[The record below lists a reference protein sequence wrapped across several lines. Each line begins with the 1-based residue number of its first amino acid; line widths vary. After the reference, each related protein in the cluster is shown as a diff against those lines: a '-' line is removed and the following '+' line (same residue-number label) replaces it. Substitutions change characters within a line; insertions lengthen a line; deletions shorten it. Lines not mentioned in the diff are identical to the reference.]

1 MFLIPYL
8 SRAVRLCHEDRR
20 FPLRPRASRM
30 GSPDWLNSLRQAQ
43 TFRARALFCRPP
55 RVKDAEF
62 AFILADSPSQE
73 ATLMY
78 SEKHLNCP
86 GISPVVLNFLSLAVV
101 ALVTGVL
108 CFAPRAS
115 AQTSGG
121 TDAGTQTESQSTK
134 SQQEQMPAEAGGPA
148 GESSSVAVPKK
159 KGADEAPPPP
169 KPKPPTDNP
178 QYSLHVDV
186 PVVSVDARVL
196 QKDGRPLALPEQA
209 AKEHFKIYEDG
220 VPQQIQSVTMSKAPI
235 TAVLLVEF
243 AAGNY
248 NFMYDALN
256 ASYAFASSLQPQ
268 DWVAVEEFDMK
279 TRILLDFTQDKQA
292 VFGALNKLQIPGFR
306 ETNIFDAMYDTL
318 DRLDRIPGHKELV
331 VVASGRD
338 TFSKIT
344 LDTIYKKVKATPNVT
359 IYTICTGEAYLEWV
373 DAVAGSNPDVSLR
386 MMDYLQAKNQMA
398 TFARMTGGRSYS
410 PRLMGELPEIF
421 REVAQAIRNQYTITY
436 KPTNTKQDGTY
447 RKLRVE
453 LVGPDNKPLVLKD
466 EKNHDIKYQIV
477 AREGYT
483 AKHEVE

>member
-1 MFLIPYL
+1 MWLVIAL
-8 SRAVRLCHEDRR
+8 AVSVFC
-20 FPLRPRASRM
+20 FAVP
-30 GSPDWLNSLRQAQ
+30 
-43 TFRARALFCRPP
+43 ARAQ
-55 RVKDAEF
+55 
-62 AFILADSPSQE
+62 SPS
-73 ATLMY
+73 
-78 SEKHLNCP
+78 
-86 GISPVVLNFLSLAVV
+86 
-101 ALVTGVL
+101 
-108 CFAPRAS
+108 
-115 AQTSGG
+115 G
-121 TDAGTQTESQSTK
+121 TDAGAQTQAQPSK
-134 SQQEQMPAEAGGPA
+134 SQQEQMPAEAGGPE
-148 GESSSVAVPKK
+148 GGTGSVAVPKK
-159 KGADEAPPPP
+159 KETEEAPPPP
-169 KPKPPTDNP
+169 KPKSPSDNP

-209 AKEHFKIYEDG
+209 AKEHFKVYEDG

-243 AAGNY
+243 AAGDY

-279 TRILLDFTQDKQA
+279 TRILLDFTQDKEA
-292 VFGALNKLQIPGFR
+292 VFGAINKMQIPGMR

-318 DRLDRIPGHKELV
+318 DRLERIQGHKELV
-331 VVASGRD
+331 IVASGRD

-344 LDTIYKKVKATPNVT
+344 LDTILKKVKATPNVT
-359 IYTICTGEAYLEWV
+359 IYTVCTGRAYLEYM
-373 DAVAGSNPDVSLR
+373 DAVAGQGTEGSIVR
-386 MMDYLQAKNQMA
+386 MDYLQATNQMA
-398 TFARMTGGRSYS
+398 AFARMTGGRSYA
-410 PRLMGELPEIF
+410 PRLMGELPDIF

-447 RKLRVE
+447 RKLKVE

-466 EKNHDIKYQIV
+466 EKNHDIKYQIL

>member
-1 MFLIPYL
+1 MF
-8 SRAVRLCHEDRR
+8 
-20 FPLRPRASRM
+20 
-30 GSPDWLNSLRQAQ
+30 
-43 TFRARALFCRPP
+43 
-55 RVKDAEF
+55 
-62 AFILADSPSQE
+62 
-73 ATLMY
+73 
-78 SEKHLNCP
+78 SEKHLSCSD
-86 GISPVVLNFLSLAVV
+86 ISPTKLSSLIVAVIAVV
-101 ALVTGVL
+101 ASVF
-108 CFAPRAS
+108 CFAVPARAQS
-115 AQTSGG
+115 SSG
-121 TDAGTQTESQSTK
+121 TDAGAQTQAQPSK
-134 SQQEQMPAEAGGPA
+134 SKQEQMPAEAGGPE
-148 GESSSVAVPKK
+148 GGTGSVAVPKK
-159 KGADEAPPPP
+159 KEGEEAPPPP
-169 KPKPPTDNP
+169 KPKSPTDNP

-186 PVVSVDARVL
+186 PVVTVDARVL

-292 VFGALNKLQIPGFR
+292 VFGAINRMVIPGMR

-318 DRLDRIPGHKELV
+318 DRLDRIQGHKELV
-331 VVASGRD
+331 IVASGRD

-344 LDTIYKKVKATPNVT
+344 LDTVLKKVKATPNVT
-359 IYTICTGEAYLEWV
+359 IYTVCTGRAFLEYM
-373 DAVAGSNPDVSLR
+373 DAVAGQGTEGSMVR
-386 MMDYLQAKNQMA
+386 MDYLQATNQMA
-398 TFARMTGGRSYS
+398 AFARMTGGRSYA
-410 PRLMGELPEIF
+410 PRLMGELPDIF

-447 RKLRVE
+447 RKLKVE

-466 EKNHDIKYQIV
+466 EKNHDIKYQIL